1 MGESEHHSNIVP
13 WQLLCERTGAEIRV
27 LPITPRGDYDV
38 ERLRELVDAHTKLVC
53 VAQISNVLGV
63 INPIDEIV
71 SFSHS
76 KGAKVLVDGAQGAV
90 HLRVDV
96 QKMDYDFYA
105 FSGHKMFA
113 STGTGVLY
121 AKKELLEEMP
131 PFLGGGEMIG
141 TVSFEK
147 TTFAELP
154 YKFEAGT
161 PNFNVIPTLKPAMAL
176 LKETMEDAELAEN
189 LESIN
194 RYVYDALMADDRIV
208 LAGGKAGVE
217 NRIPLFSIIVKGVHH
232 EDLALV
238 MDKMGVALR
247 SGHMCAEP
255 LMGRL
260 GVTGI
265 LRASFAPYNTLEE
278 AEEFI
283 KCLNRAIDI
292 LL

>member
-1 MGESEHHSNIVP
+1 
-13 WQLLCERTGAEIRV
+13 
-27 LPITPRGDYDV
+27 
-38 ERLRELVDAHTKLVC
+38 
-53 VAQISNVLGV
+53 
-63 INPIDEIV
+63 
-71 SFSHS
+71 
-76 KGAKVLVDGAQGAV
+76 
-90 HLRVDV
+90 
-96 QKMDYDFYA
+96 
-105 FSGHKMFA
+105 
-113 STGTGVLY
+113 
-121 AKKELLEEMP
+121 
-131 PFLGGGEMIG
+131 MIG

-176 LKETMEDAELAEN
+176 LKETMEDEELAEN
-189 LESIN
+189 LKRIN
-194 RYVYDALMADDRIV
+194 RYVYDALMADERIV
-208 LAGGKAGVE
+208 LAGGEAGVE

-247 SGHMCAEP
+247 SGHVCAEP
-255 LMGRL
+255 LMRRL

-265 LRASFAPYNTLEE
+265 LRASFAPYNTIEE